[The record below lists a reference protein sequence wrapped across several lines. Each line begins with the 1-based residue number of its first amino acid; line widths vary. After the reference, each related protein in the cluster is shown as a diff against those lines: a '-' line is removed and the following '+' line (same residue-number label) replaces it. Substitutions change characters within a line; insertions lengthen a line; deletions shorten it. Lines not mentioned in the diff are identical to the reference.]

1 MNTKKSKQNI
11 KYRKMPQFIKKVYE
25 ELLTDKITI
34 NPYYG
39 QAKTFLYQFTNM
51 SQSPSSFRVSFQGN
65 EN

>member
-1 MNTKKSKQNI
+1 ML
-11 KYRKMPQFIKKVYE
+11 RKMPQFIKKVYE